1 MFIILGS
8 LFCIQRPNVGEY
20 HIHKLR
26 HKPLKTGNAGG
37 VGGASSL
44 EDIPAAAFS
53 HPSHSFPPL
62 LPLDSSDNDSLHK
75 QTHERGAEPL
85 GGKQSTDSDPLS
97 DDSTPPSLSK
107 KSVAINTEQ
116 VEHFTHRLLPVQSPE
131 FDNVMDQARVDRF
144 EFSCEVIHDDPAMSS
159 MNGGGSQGG
168 VASGSGSRGDSLKRG
183 IRFSHFA
190 RMESSQVLEAATQ
203 DLVNIFQL
211 KVLV

>member
-1 MFIILGS
+1 M
-8 LFCIQRPNVGEY
+8 
-20 HIHKLR
+20 
-26 HKPLKTGNAGG
+26 AG

-44 EDIPAAAFS
+44 EDIPDAACS
-53 HPSHSFPPL
+53 HPSHSFPP
-62 LPLDSSDNDSLHK
+62 PSLDSSDNDSPHK
-75 QTHERGAEPL
+75 QTHERGAESV

-107 KSVAINTEQ
+107 KTVAINTEQ

-159 MNGGGSQGG
+159 LNGGGSQGG

-190 RMESSQVLEAATQ
+190 RIESSQVLEAATQ

-211 KVLV
+211 KVLYS